1 MMPEKLVFSSPLSL
15 TGIRKMHLDLTGPL
29 SYNSETLTGTSP
41 TVTSS
46 NTALVTI
53 TSAAANA
60 AQLTNKDGTT
70 AAIGK
75 AVEWICTAVKGS
87 TGRVLLS
94 VAWAVAAG
102 GSADTHEIE
111 LDLEPK
117 ITE

>member
-1 MMPEKLVFSSPLSL
+1 MPQKLLFSSPLSL

-41 TVTSS
+41 TVVSS

-53 TSAAANA
+53 SSAAANT

-70 AAIGK
+70 SAVGK
-75 AVEWICTAVKGS
+75 AVEWVCTSAKAS

-111 LDLEPK
+111 LNLEPK